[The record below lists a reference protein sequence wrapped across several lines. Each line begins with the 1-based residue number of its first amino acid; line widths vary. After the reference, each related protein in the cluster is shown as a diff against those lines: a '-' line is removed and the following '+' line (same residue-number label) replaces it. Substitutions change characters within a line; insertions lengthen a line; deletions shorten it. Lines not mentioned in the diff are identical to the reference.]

1 MSVPRW
7 PGASTLLS
15 PPDVTPSPCSRSRPD
30 ILRDTE
36 SRLGESMLPPASPPS
51 TAEKTKKSLPLL
63 LEDPV
68 RRRYKAILTVT
79 FIATS
84 GLYIVVD
91 VIFQVTTSSVSAKFY
106 EPFRSR
112 VRSPRATSPQH
123 LLRTSHRWHSHYLL
137 APQKNSLFLSF
148 TPTPPPSS
156 WRSRLTRRTWPPPST
171 SSSSPSRSST
181 HASSST
187 QSSAQNDSPRELG
200 RTQFPQTLSY
210 NQS

>member
-7 PGASTLLS
+7 PGASTWS
-15 PPDVTPSPCSRSRPD
+15 PPDMTSSPCSRSRPD

-123 LLRTSHRWHSHYLL
+123 LLRTSHRWHSHILL
-137 APQKNSLFLSF
+137 APQI
-148 TPTPPPSS
+148 
-156 WRSRLTRRTWPPPST
+156 
-171 SSSSPSRSST
+171 SSPFHSFSRSLQHLLHPAGGVGSRGEPGHRPLPPHLRPADHQPLHLPLLGVPHKVNRNT
-181 HASSST
+181 NLSS
-187 QSSAQNDSPRELG
+187 R
-200 RTQFPQTLSY
+200 
-210 NQS
+210 